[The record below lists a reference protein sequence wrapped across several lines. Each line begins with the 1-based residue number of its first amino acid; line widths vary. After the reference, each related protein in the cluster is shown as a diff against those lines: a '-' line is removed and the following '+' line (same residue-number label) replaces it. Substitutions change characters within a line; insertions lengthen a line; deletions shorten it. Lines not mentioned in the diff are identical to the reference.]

1 MSRSGNTLDFT
12 NFAVRNLQAM
22 LKSAQTESHCIL
34 GSEFFDSFDKMR
46 NFVDLSLDEF
56 KHDLQKVVFPIF
68 VCMFLNMIQK
78 KDLTA

>member
-1 MSRSGNTLDFT
+1 
-12 NFAVRNLQAM
+12 M
-22 LKSAQTESHCIL
+22 LKSAQTESNSIL